1 LAGGGSGKLP
11 AMQIRSLGG
20 VSWDELAR
28 VFNDAFSDYAVPMA
42 MTGESLANMQRRRGY
57 VAEVSFG
64 AYDGS
69 RLVGFVLTC
78 LEGDRAYNS
87 GTGVVPSHRRGGL
100 ARELVET
107 VIGSVPA
114 ASYVLEVLED
124 NARAIALYAGIGF
137 VETRRF
143 GCWTFDHRGEALP
156 VIAAPDLAAI
166 AAHADVAPA
175 WQNSL
180 GSLRRAREPYLALG
194 DDTGAAVVF
203 PASGDLALLTVARD
217 ARRRGRGTR
226 LLRAARACASRPLRI
241 LNVDARAGDI
251 AAFVVAA
258 GAAPLAR
265 QIEMVR
271 QRNPVP

>member
-1 LAGGGSGKLP
+1 
-11 AMQIRSLGG
+11 
-20 VSWDELAR
+20 
-28 VFNDAFSDYAVPMA
+28 
-42 MTGESLANMQRRRGY
+42 
-57 VAEVSFG
+57 
-64 AYDGS
+64 
-69 RLVGFVLTC
+69 
-78 LEGDRAYNS
+78 
-87 GTGVVPSHRRGGL
+87 
-100 ARELVET
+100 
-107 VIGSVPA
+107 VIGSIAA

-143 GCWTFDHRGEALP
+143 SCWTFDHGGEEPP
-156 VIAAPDLAAI
+156 VIDPTREDPRPAGRAAPTPRDRASPIAAPDLAAI
-166 AAHADVAPA
+166 AAHADVALA

-180 GSLRRAREPYLALG
+180 ASLRRAGEPYTVLG
-194 DDTGAAVVF
+194 DQTGAAVVF

-251 AAFVVAA
+251 AAFLVAA

-271 QRNPVP
+271 QCNPVS